1 VRRRRFHPSGKDEG
15 YGERKAN
22 ADQPLDHTPRMALA
36 ANLSI

>member
-1 VRRRRFHPSGKDEG
+1 MRRRRLHSSGEDKGD
-15 YGERKAN
+15 GEREAN